1 MPGPKPRSAA
11 SHGKG
16 ERTGRSWAE
25 KKEMGART
33 IDAQGTSSFFAHEWS
48 GEGDGMGQQEVR
60 TLYGLREVF
69 VGLSH
74 AWEQELLEQV
84 LGSPLG
90 VHDVTHRVG
99 IVGVDVGADRPE
111 PDPLAFDVGAVE
123 LGGGYHRAIA
133 PLLQP
138 EGKANAGV
146 YVPERAEGGDN
157 DTLTH
162 RTSPLRTPPDCDKNG
177 GAGARTGELGSSCL
191 GTSRLRR
198 RGLGPAG

>member
-1 MPGPKPRSAA
+1 VGREKGDGREDGRRPG
-11 SHGKG
+11 HLLL
-16 ERTGRSWAE
+16 
-25 KKEMGART
+25 
-33 IDAQGTSSFFAHEWS
+33 FAHEWS